1 MGGGSKVQQT
11 NTQQAAAANAGATNA
26 ANQATAL
33 SQQYGTQQQQM
44 YNNLFGANGQG
55 GALGG
60 FLNPSSLNVSSP
72 TGVYALQNTN
82 ANNAAAQQYGNN
94 ASNIASAAQQSGFGP
109 GTPSGFVQDQ
119 QNKNAR
125 ALADTKGSNFSTA
138 TTNQYQDA
146 LNNFWK
152 AASAAQSQGTAA
164 QGGALQGNSTANQT
178 YANLYGT
185 AGHGNVV
192 QSPNYLSPI
201 LGAAGTIGSAALG
214 PGGAL
219 GGAAASAACCAEGTQ
234 IRTGLKEFTPIEK
247 LFEGA
252 RVFGLR
258 DNDDDPIVIRR
269 PLAFAMKPCV
279 RIKTD
284 EGQELI
290 CSTDHTLLVAGG
302 GYVGADESL
311 NFRVCTRTGAV
322 TVTVVE
328 EVGERRVVRMHLDPP
343 HVFESNGLLSEE

>member
-1 MGGGSKVQQT
+1 MGGGQKVQQT
-11 NTQQAAAANAGATNA
+11 NPAQAAAANAAATQSA
-26 ANQATAL
+26 QQATAL
-33 SQQYGTQQQQM
+33 SQQYGTQQQQQ
-44 YNNLFGANGQG
+44 YNNLFGTDGKS
-55 GALGG
+55 GAVGSMLD
-60 FLNPSSLNVSSP
+60 PSKLNVTSP

-82 ANNAAAQQYGNN
+82 ADRAAATQYGQNAGNITAAAQQ
-94 ASNIASAAQQSGFGP
+94 AGFGP

-125 ALADTKGSNFSTA
+125 SLADTRGSNFSTA

-152 AASAAQSQGTAA
+152 AAGTSQAQGTAA
-164 QGGALQGNSTANQT
+164 QGGSLQGNSTANQT

-192 QSPNYLSPI
+192 QSANYLSPI

-214 PGGAL
+214 PGGIATQ
-219 GGAAASAACCAEGTQ
+219 AASSSCCAEGTL

-252 RVFGLR
+252 RVFGLPE
-258 DNDDDPIVIRR
+258 NDDDPLVIWR

-279 RIKTD
+279 RIETD
-284 EGQELI
+284 EGQELV
-290 CSTDHTLLVAGG
+290 CSTDHTLLLPGG
-302 GYVGADESL
+302 GYVTAKESL
-311 NFRVCTRTGAV
+311 SCSVRTRGRAV
-322 TVTVVE
+322 KVVAVE
-328 EVGERRVVRMHLDPP
+328 DAGERRVIRLHLDAP